1 MPERTPQ
8 QRQAMLVFVGMH
20 VTIFG
25 FYLVQATTNFGDPG
39 GTPWGL
45 LVLVPIACQAHHSR
59 AAARGERAAAWPV
72 TLTLLVASVVVV
84 TILPIPSGLG
94 WWLVGASAAMLLPGR
109 YSTLWFVPPLVVM
122 LATNLPQAIEYDP
135 AMAVWYVF
143 YVPTVYLLGA
153 GGLVVSARL
162 VRELDEL
169 RSARIE
175 LAEVAVQRERLRVS
189 RDLHDLLGHSLSAV
203 ALKGELAM
211 RLQDADPERA
221 AREIDDLSTIATTAL
236 ADLRA
241 TTYERRDVRLATEL
255 RGAVRLLAAAGI
267 AAHVTGCDDAGI
279 DDLPEPVDAL
289 LGWAVREGITNVLR
303 HSEATTCTIALDRGP
318 ATVSLVIS
326 NDTPGIPGDEPGSG
340 LVGLAGRARELGG
353 ELDVEHTTD
362 RFRLRLDVP
371 LMAQDGE
378 AS

>member
-8 QRQAMLVFVGMH
+8 QRQAMLVFVGLH

-25 FYLVQATTNFGDPG
+25 FYLVQATTNFGDSG

-45 LVLVPIACQAHHSR
+45 LALVPIACQIHHSR
-59 AAARGERAAAWPV
+59 AAARGERATAWPA
-72 TLTLLVASVVVV
+72 TLALLLAVVVV
-84 TILPIPSGLG
+84 ITLLNVQSRLG
-94 WWLVGASAAMLLPGR
+94 WWLVGASAAMLIPVR
-109 YSTLWFVPPLVVM
+109 YPVLWFLPPVVVM
-122 LATNLPQAIEYDP
+122 LSLDLTEAFDYAPSMGMWL
-135 AMAVWYVF
+135 VF
-143 YVPTVYLLGA
+143 YVPTIYLLGA

-162 VRELDEL
+162 VHELDQL

-241 TTYERRDVRLATEL
+241 TTYERRDVRLGIEL
-255 RGAVRLLAAAGI
+255 KGAVRLLDAAG
-267 AAHVTGCDDAGI
+267 VTARVESSG
-279 DDLPEPVDAL
+279 DDLPDHVDAL

-303 HSEATTCTIALDRGP
+303 HSDAAACTISVERTPGA
-318 ATVSLVIS
+318 VELVID
-326 NDTPGIPGDEPGSG
+326 NDAPGVPGNEPGSG

-353 ELDVEHTTD
+353 ELHVEHTTD
-362 RFRLRLDVP
+362 RFRLCLDVP
-371 LMAQDGE
+371 VVA
-378 AS
+378 A